1 MAEIQFVVI
10 TGLSGAGKTVA
21 LQSMEDMG
29 YFCVDNLPPAL
40 MPRFAGLL
48 AAPENY
54 VDRVALV
61 IDIRGG
67 GFFEKASEAIAGIE
81 ETGAP
86 ITLLF
91 LEASDEVLIKRFKE
105 TRRRHPLA
113 SRGSIIEA
121 LEQERQALQPLR
133 ERAAHVVNTSELGP
147 ADLRARLFSLFA
159 GEEHLRR
166 LLISSMSFGFKNG
179 LPRDAD
185 LVFDVRFLPNPHYVE
200 NLRPMT
206 GLNAEVEEYVW
217 SAPLTQ
223 EFFSRMVDLLAF
235 LLPQY
240 QNEGKSQLTIAIGC
254 TGGRHRSVVL
264 ARQLGLH
271 LREGGYPVVI
281 EHRDLDPSGDEWPD
295 CEIEDGR
302 LSRTGDAEGEKD
314 G

>member
-1 MAEIQFVVI
+1 MSEIRFVII

-21 LQSMEDMG
+21 LHSMEDMG
-29 YFCVDNLPPAL
+29 YFCIDNLPPAL

-54 VDRVALV
+54 VDQVALV

-67 GFFEKASEAIAGIE
+67 GFFEKAAEAINE
-81 ETGAP
+81 METEGDS
-86 ITLLF
+86 TTLF
-91 LEASDEVLIKRFKE
+91 LEATDEELVQRFKE

-113 SRGSIIEA
+113 GQGSVLEA
-121 LEQERQALQPLR
+121 LQRERESLLPLR
-133 ERAAHVVNTSELGP
+133 EQADHVIDTTDLRP
-147 ADLRARLFSLFA
+147 ADLRARLFSLFGG
-159 GEEHLRR
+159 GEETKR
-166 LLISSMSFGFKNG
+166 LFISVISFGFKNG

-200 NLRPMT
+200 DLRPMT

-223 EFFSRMVDLLAF
+223 EFFSRMVDLLTF

-281 EHRDLDPSGDEWPD
+281 EHRDLDPSGGEWPD
-295 CEIEDGR
+295 REIEDGHPG
-302 LSRTGDAEGEKD
+302 RTGDAEGEKD

>member
-1 MAEIQFVVI
+1 MAEIEFVVI
-10 TGLSGAGKTVA
+10 SGLSGAGKTVA

-40 MPRFAGLL
+40 MPRFAALL
-48 AAPENY
+48 ADPENY

-67 GFFEKASEAIAGIE
+67 GFFEKASETIAGIE

-113 SRGSIIEA
+113 SRGSILEA
-121 LEQERQALQPLR
+121 LQQERRALTPLR
-133 ERAAHVVNTSELGP
+133 ERAAHVIDTSELGP
-147 ADLRARLFSLFA
+147 GDLRARLFSLFA
-159 GEEHLRR
+159 GDEHPRR

-185 LVFDVRFLPNPHYVE
+185 LVFDVRFLSNPHYVE
-200 NLRPMT
+200 SLRPMS
-206 GLNAEVEEYVW
+206 GLNAEVHEYVW

-223 EFFSRMVDLLAF
+223 EFFARMVDLLNF

-240 QNEGKSQLTIAIGC
+240 QNEGKTQLTIAIGC

-271 LREGGYPVVI
+271 LRENGYPVVI
-281 EHRDLDPSGDEWPD
+281 EHRDLEPAVQEWPESD
-295 CEIEDGR
+295 VRG
-302 LSRTGDAEGEKD
+302 SG
-314 G
+314 